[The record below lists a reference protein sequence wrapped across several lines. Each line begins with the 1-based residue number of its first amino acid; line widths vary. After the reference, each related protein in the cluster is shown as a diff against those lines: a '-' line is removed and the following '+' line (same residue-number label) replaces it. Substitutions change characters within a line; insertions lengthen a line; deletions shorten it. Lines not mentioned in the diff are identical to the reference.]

1 MKKILVLCVFMVSL
15 FAINA
20 NAQPGGQGDTTGR
33 ALRMQQ
39 MKERTKPALMEA
51 AKLTDAEANQV
62 LDIYYASRGN
72 MRGLRDLSDEDRKK
86 KMDEMQADTDKKFKT
101 IPLTD
106 EKIKLVNE
114 YMATQMRNNRG
125 QGGPG
130 MQRPPQQ

>member
-15 FAINA
+15 FAINTY
-20 NAQPGGQGDTTGR
+20 AQPGGQGDTTGR
-33 ALRMQQ
+33 AARMQQ
-39 MKERTKPALMEA
+39 MKDRTKPGLMEA

-106 EKIKLVNE
+106 EKIKLVND
-114 YMATQMRNNRG
+114 YMATQMRNRG

-130 MQRPPQQ
+130 TQRPPQQ